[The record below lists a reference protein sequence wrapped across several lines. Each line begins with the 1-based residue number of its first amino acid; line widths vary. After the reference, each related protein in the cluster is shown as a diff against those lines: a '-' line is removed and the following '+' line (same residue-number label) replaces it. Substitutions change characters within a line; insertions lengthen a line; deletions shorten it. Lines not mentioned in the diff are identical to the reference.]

1 MKRRKLKV
9 AAQGHVSIENALQEM
24 AEISHVFEL
33 YEQDLEDLKARA
45 RWMVRS
51 TSWQSFIAALVFRRY

>member
-45 RWMVRS
+45 GSKMDGQIDFLAKVHS
-51 TSWQSFIAALVFRRY
+51 CIVI